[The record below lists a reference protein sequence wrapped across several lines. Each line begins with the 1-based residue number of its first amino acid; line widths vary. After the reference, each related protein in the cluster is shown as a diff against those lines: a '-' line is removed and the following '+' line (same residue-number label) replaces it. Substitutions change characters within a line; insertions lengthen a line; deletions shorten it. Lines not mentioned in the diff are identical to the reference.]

1 MPRSGG
7 YHRVTQLYEVKSH
20 AILGWVPRVGATAFW
35 TETSYIL
42 IRMPQSFEEAIAARR
57 DVTEAVRPGSVD
69 HITTLADD
77 NLVLVLGL
85 LGALASQPQGPTAA
99 AADELLFAYPCAQM
113 WSTSQLRLPRAACL
127 RGSACRS
134 RSGSILC
141 PNCGPN
147 CHDVC
152 SRASRARLPRLLGEK
167 LPVPAHVSRAG
178 GACACARMSSN
189 GW

>member
-1 MPRSGG
+1 MRYLVGS
-7 YHRVTQLYEVKSH
+7 RVSEQRLFGRKP
-20 AILGWVPRVGATAFW
+20 LL
-35 TETSYIL
+35 L

-69 HITTLADD
+69 LITTLADD

-189 GW
+189 GS